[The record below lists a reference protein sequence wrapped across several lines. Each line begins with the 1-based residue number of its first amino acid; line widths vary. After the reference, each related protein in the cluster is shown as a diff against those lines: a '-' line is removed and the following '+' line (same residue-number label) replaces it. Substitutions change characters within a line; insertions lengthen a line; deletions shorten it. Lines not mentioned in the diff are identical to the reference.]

1 MRGRLKRAFDA
12 FVDIRQMTDIEA
24 ARQIRAREIDILV
37 DLTGHTK
44 GERLDVL
51 ALRPAPVQAH
61 YLGYPGTL
69 GVDFVDYLIA
79 DQFVAPSN
87 LQDGFAEKL
96 VYLPGSYQA
105 NDRDR
110 PVADDRPTRARC
122 GLPDDAFVFC
132 SFNAAYKIAPTVF
145 DIWVRLAKAVPR
157 AVLWV
162 FADNAWAESNL
173 RREAQ
178 ARGLSPERL
187 VIAGKL
193 PLPDHLARQPLADLF
208 LDTVPV
214 NAHTTASDALWM
226 GLPVLTCAGRSFAAR
241 VAGSLLH
248 AVGLPELVTENLDDY
263 ERLALRLATSPGELA
278 TLRAKLARNLPDA
291 PLFDAA
297 RTTRHIERAY
307 ERMWE
312 IYRRGEALRSL
323 TVDPLPS

>member
-1 MRGRLKRAFDA
+1 MLFR
-12 FVDIRQMTDIEA
+12 
-24 ARQIRAREIDILV
+24 
-37 DLTGHTK
+37 
-44 GERLDVL
+44 
-51 ALRPAPVQAH
+51 
-61 YLGYPGTL
+61 
-69 GVDFVDYLIA
+69 
-79 DQFVAPSN
+79 S
-87 LQDGFAEKL
+87 
-96 VYLPGSYQA
+96 
-105 NDRDR
+105 
-110 PVADDRPTRARC
+110 
-122 GLPDDAFVFC
+122 
-132 SFNAAYKIAPTVF
+132 
-145 DIWVRLAKAVPR
+145 LAKAVPR

-178 ARGLSPERL
+178 ARGLPPERL